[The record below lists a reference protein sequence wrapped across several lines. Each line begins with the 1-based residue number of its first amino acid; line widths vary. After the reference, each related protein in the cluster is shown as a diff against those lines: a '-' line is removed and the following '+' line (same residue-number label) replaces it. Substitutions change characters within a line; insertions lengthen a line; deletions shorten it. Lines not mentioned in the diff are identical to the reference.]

1 MDVRDIVRLGIIQ
14 LKEKK
19 VRTALTIIM
28 VIIGVASI
36 VALTSQTA
44 GTSASIQKSLGSL
57 GPTAILVSPSGK
69 TLLTSADVA
78 EIETL
83 PNVSSVTPIVTG
95 SGTLTVDGE
104 NQSVTIL
111 GVSTNGLDEIMGNS
125 TFLYQGAL
133 YSDNLTP
140 SSDIGYSV
148 AFSSTSEPDVQQI
161 GANETGTLEVSGSSG
176 GGFGGGGSSSS
187 KIAIPISGVLDD
199 HSTSLISVDDSVF
212 FSLSYAE
219 VLLDKDSYSE
229 ILVKANSASSV
240 TALTS
245 LLEVVYGDNAR
256 VTNTASL
263 ASTFSSITSS
273 TTTLYIV
280 IAGISLLVAAIGIMN
295 VMLMSV
301 SERIHDIGIFK
312 SIGFESKD
320 VLLIFMF
327 QAVVIGLLGGVLGL
341 GSGVLASYA
350 ISSAGGLHSTPTAA
364 APTSFTAGSGARTF
378 GSDAGG
384 FSGRGGGGTAF
395 VSTAGGGAQFYS
407 TSASAAP
414 STTTTSSTSVEPV
427 FTLSVIA
434 EAIAIAVV
442 ISMIAGIYPAWKAS
456 KMEPIDALR
465 TL

>member
-1 MDVRDIVRLGIIQ
+1 MDARDTVKLAAVQLG
-14 LKEKK
+14 EKK

-44 GTSASIQKSLGSL
+44 GESQSIQKSLGSL

-78 EIETL
+78 EISSL

-95 SGTLTVDGE
+95 SGTLTVDGV
-104 NQSVTIL
+104 NQSVTIV
-111 GVSTNGLDEIMGNS
+111 GVSTNGLSEIMGNS
-125 TFLYQGAL
+125 TFLYQGSL
-133 YSDNLTP
+133 YSDNTTP
-140 SSDIGYSV
+140 ASAIGYDV
-148 AFSSTSEPDVQQI
+148 AYSSSTEPDVQQV
-161 GANETGTLEVSGSSG
+161 GAGETGTIQTASK
-176 GGFGGGGSSSS
+176 S
-187 KIAIPISGVLDD
+187 KIAVSIEGVLDE
-199 HSTSLISVDDSVF
+199 HGTSLISVDNTVF
-212 FSLSYAE
+212 FSLPFAE
-219 VLLDKDSYSE
+219 VLLHKDSYSE
-229 ILVKANSASSV
+229 ILVKATNASSV

-256 VTNTASL
+256 ITNTAQL

-273 TTTLYIV
+273 TTTLYLI

-320 VLLIFMF
+320 VLVLFMLQAIF
-327 QAVVIGLLGGVLGL
+327 IGFIGGFLGL
-341 GSGVLASYA
+341 GTGVAASYA
-350 ISSAGGLHSTPTAA
+350 ISYAGGLHSGPTGAVTPG
-364 APTSFTAGSGARTF
+364 SFTGGAGSGSFADR
-378 GSDAGG
+378 GSSGFAGA
-384 FSGRGGGGTAF
+384 GGGGAVF
-395 VSTAGGGAQFYS
+395 V
-407 TSASAAP
+407 
-414 STTTTSSTSVEPV
+414 SSTSGSGGGFESTSSSSPTSSSSSSSTITPV
-427 FTLSVIA
+427 FTLSVIL
-434 EAIAIAVV
+434 ESIAVAV
-442 ISMIAGIYPAWKAS
+442 AISIIAGIYPAWKAS